1 MNGRRTEAVRSYG
14 LILAVAACASLA
26 PLFVGS
32 NVALNAMITALII
45 ALAAQGWNVLGG
57 FGGQFSFGH
66 AAFFGAGAYAVA
78 LLQTKFA
85 INPWLA
91 FAMAIAFA
99 GLVGLAIG
107 YLSFRSG
114 LRGSYFAL
122 VTLAFAEVFRIVANA
137 SPFTGGA
144 AGTLIPLR
152 ISPANFQFSDRAV
165 FFDLLLAAIVA
176 SLCITQWLKLSRFGA
191 YLIAVRENEN
201 AAQALGVDVLDVKL
215 KAITLSAAMT
225 GAAGAFYAQY
235 FLFID
240 ASIAF
245 GPWISVEALLAP
257 IIGGL
262 GTVFGPLFGAV
273 ILHFLGEIAKS
284 IGGRIPGLDL
294 ALYGAL
300 LILVI
305 AFARN
310 GLMGMIS
317 ARSARTT
324 GRGAA

>member
-1 MNGRRTEAVRSYG
+1 MSGRRTEAVRSYG
-14 LILAVAACASLA
+14 IILAVAACASLA

-78 LLQTKFA
+78 LLQTKFS

-91 FAMAIAFA
+91 FAMAVAFA
-99 GLVGLAIG
+99 GFVGLAIG

-137 SPFTGGA
+137 SPLTGGA

-152 ISPANFQFSDRAV
+152 ISTANFQFSDRAV

-176 SLCITQWLKLSRFGA
+176 SLCVTQWLKLSRFGA

-201 AAQALGVDVLDVKL
+201 AAQALGVDVLVVKL

-262 GTVFGPLFGAV
+262 GTVFGPLLGAV
-273 ILHFLGEIAKS
+273 ILHFLGEVAKS

-310 GLMGMIS
+310 GLMGMIA
-317 ARSARTT
+317 ARSARTA
-324 GRGAA
+324 GRSAA